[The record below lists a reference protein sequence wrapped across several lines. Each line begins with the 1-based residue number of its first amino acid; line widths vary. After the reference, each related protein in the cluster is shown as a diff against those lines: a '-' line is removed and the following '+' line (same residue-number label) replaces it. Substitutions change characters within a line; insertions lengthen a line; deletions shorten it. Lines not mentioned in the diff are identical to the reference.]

1 MDGPAANAQ
10 LGLSCSFGD
19 PDWRGCC
26 RGELTGWVT
35 MTPPRQPSLA
45 TRALPGL
52 ALCLAAA
59 LVGLAVSQFV
69 PVLSALLVAIV
80 LGVVVG
86 NVWPQ
91 QPWWHPGVGIAAKQ
105 LLRAGIVLLG
115 LKVSLGDIG
124 GLGWQVI
131 GLVVAIVGIGML
143 GSYLV
148 GRAMGLE
155 EDLSM
160 LVAAGFSI
168 CGAAA
173 VAAVDG
179 VIRPRK
185 EHVATAIALVVLF
198 GTLMIPVVPL
208 LAGLFG
214 LSDAE
219 TAVWAGG
226 GTHEVAQV
234 VAIGGIAGGG
244 AVLATAVV
252 VKLAR
257 VLLLAPVMFGV
268 ALWQRS
274 RVGEAGRR
282 PPLVQGFVVGF
293 LVAVLVRTFVP
304 LPAVVLDGASLLQT
318 LLLAMAMFALGLGVN
333 RRALAKAS
341 GRSVVLG
348 VLATL
353 LVNVVALGGALL
365 LV

>member
-1 MDGPAANAQ
+1 M
-10 LGLSCSFGD
+10 S
-19 PDWRGCC
+19 
-26 RGELTGWVT
+26 
-35 MTPPRQPSLA
+35 TPPSPRSSA
-45 TRALPGL
+45 SALPGL
-52 ALCLAAA
+52 GVCLAAA

-69 PVLSALLVAIV
+69 PVLSALMVAIV
-80 LGVVVG
+80 LGVIVG
-86 NVWPQ
+86 NVRPQ
-91 QPWWHPGVGIAAKQ
+91 VGDLHPGVGIAKKQ

-115 LKVSLGDIG
+115 LQVSLGDIVT
-124 GLGWQVI
+124 LGWRVI
-131 GLVVAIVGIGML
+131 GLVVLIVAIGVV
-143 GSYLV
+143 GSYLI
-148 GRAMGLE
+148 GRALGLE

-185 EHVATAIALVVLF
+185 ESVATAIALVVLF
-198 GTLMIPVVPL
+198 GTLMIPLVPF
-208 LAGLFG
+208 LAGVLG
-214 LSDAE
+214 LSGAQ
-219 TAVWAGG
+219 TALWAGG

-257 VLLLAPVMFGV
+257 VVLLAPVMMGV
-268 ALWQRS
+268 SIWQR
-274 RVGEAGRR
+274 RRMGAAGQR

-304 LPAVVLDGASLLQT
+304 LPEVVLDGAGLAQT

-333 RRALAKAS
+333 RKVLARTSGRALL
-341 GRSVVLG
+341 LG
-348 VLATL
+348 VLSTL
-353 LVNVVALGGALL
+353 LVNVVALGGV
-365 LV
+365 LVMG

>member
-1 MDGPAANAQ
+1 MPTSTNQTKVRQG
-10 LGLSCSFGD
+10 LGV
-19 PDWRGCC
+19 R
-26 RGELTGWVT
+26 LTGSVPTTVT
-35 MTPPRQPSLA
+35 TDAAPPPPQRFA
-45 TRALPGL
+45 AVPGL
-52 ALCLAAA
+52 AVCLVAA
-59 LVGLAVSQFV
+59 LIGLAINQVV
-69 PVLSALLVAIV
+69 PVLSALLVAII

-86 NVWPQ
+86 NIRPRVGEM
-91 QPWWHPGVGIAAKQ
+91 HPGIGIAKKQ

-115 LKVSLGDIG
+115 LQVGLGDIA

-131 GLVVAIVGIGML
+131 VLVVAIVAVGMVA
-143 GSYLV
+143 SYLI
-148 GRAMGLE
+148 GRALGLD

-185 EHVATAIALVVLF
+185 EAVATAIALVVLF
-198 GTLMIPVVPL
+198 GTIMIAVVPA

-214 LSDAE
+214 INDAQL
-219 TAVWAGG
+219 AIWAGG

-244 AVLATAVV
+244 AVLATAVI

-257 VLLLAPVMFGV
+257 VLLLAPVMVGV
-268 ALWQRS
+268 GIWQRR
-274 RVGEAGRR
+274 RVGEAGAR

-293 LVAVLVRTFVP
+293 VIAVLVRSFVP
-304 LPAVVLDGASLLQT
+304 LPEPAFASAKVIQT
-318 LLLAMAMFALGLGVN
+318 VLLAMAMFALGLGVN
-333 RRALAKAS
+333 RKVLAKAS
-341 GRSVVLG
+341 GRSLLLG

-353 LVNVVALGGALL
+353 VVNVVAFGGALL
-365 LV
+365 LA